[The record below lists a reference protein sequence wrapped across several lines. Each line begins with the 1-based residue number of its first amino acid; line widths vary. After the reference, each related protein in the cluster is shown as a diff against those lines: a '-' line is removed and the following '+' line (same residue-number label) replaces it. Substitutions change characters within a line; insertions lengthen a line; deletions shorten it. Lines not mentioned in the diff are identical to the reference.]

1 MLSQTSGD
9 KHLINVTAARPK
21 NDGPFCSKLEAKSE
35 LKKKQDKLHQQW
47 PPIKE
52 TQRVVN
58 RTLGLYQHG
67 QQPKASSQS
76 YQWPPPAV
84 ENPWNKEYSPK
95 DFPTGHNI
103 PSTLPICWELHE
115 DSPLMMK
122 PPTSAAVEQVKD
134 AKIAKCPYWLEAF
147 ATRSAHSATISA
159 TSLEV
164 VYNFLQKVII
174 FLRSSEAKDS
184 VANDASL
191 LDNLLRRANS
201 PRGSADVSWFWRHL
215 DRTLHAFSYATQTY
229 SLRISFCQPPSER

>member
-1 MLSQTSGD
+1 MILWWFASKKTLTAEV
-9 KHLINVTAARPK
+9 LI
-21 NDGPFCSKLEAKSE
+21 
-35 LKKKQDKLHQQW
+35 W
-47 PPIKE
+47 
-52 TQRVVN
+52 RV
-58 RTLGLYQHG
+58 
-67 QQPKASSQS
+67 QS

-95 DFPTGHNI
+95 DFPTSHNI

-191 LDNLLRRANS
+191 LDNLLRRANI